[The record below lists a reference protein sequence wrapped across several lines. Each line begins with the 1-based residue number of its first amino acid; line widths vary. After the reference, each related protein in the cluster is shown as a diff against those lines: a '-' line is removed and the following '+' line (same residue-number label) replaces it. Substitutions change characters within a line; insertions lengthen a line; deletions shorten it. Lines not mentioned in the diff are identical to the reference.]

1 MLMAKFYPTGALP
14 RMPAARYGKEPAMP
28 EHHDITGPVT
38 GVPLPGG
45 GRASVRV
52 PLDSPPS
59 PRWSQAF
66 SARLSRE
73 LLGGPSVAH
82 LSLDRA
88 VQGADIVLDGVE
100 NRQAERLGDALRV
113 AVDAA
118 NRTADTPAP
127 AGNMPRGR
135 RRGDRRG
142 DRPGAG
148 SAAVAAG
155 LPQRLVARRSP
166 RARG

>member
-1 MLMAKFYPTGALP
+1 
-14 RMPAARYGKEPAMP
+14 MP

-38 GVPLPGG
+38 GVPLSAGKVG
-45 GRASVRV
+45 ASVRV

-118 NRTADTPAP
+118 NDATDDTPAP
-127 AGNMPRGR
+127 EGNMPVVDAEAIAEVIGR
-135 RRGDRRG
+135 
-142 DRPGAG
+142 AL
-148 SAAVAAG
+148 A
-155 LPQRLVARRSP
+155 QP
-166 RARG
+166 R

>member
-1 MLMAKFYPTGALP
+1 MYAV
-14 RMPAARYGKEPAMP
+14 RIGKEPAMP

-38 GVPLPGG
+38 GVPLPAGKVG
-45 GRASVRV
+45 ASVRV

-100 NRQAERLGDALRV
+100 NQQAERLGDALRI

-118 NRTADTPAP
+118 NRTAGDAP
-127 AGNMPRGR
+127 ATAANMPAVDAEAIAEVIGR
-135 RRGDRRG
+135 
-142 DRPGAG
+142 AL
-148 SAAVAAG
+148 A
-155 LPQRLVARRSP
+155 QP
-166 RARG
+166 R

>member
-1 MLMAKFYPTGALP
+1 
-14 RMPAARYGKEPAMP
+14 MP

-38 GVPLPGG
+38 GVPLPAGKVG
-45 GRASVRV
+45 ASVRV

-59 PRWSQAF
+59 PQWSHAF

-118 NRTADTPAP
+118 NRRAATPAT
-127 AGNMPRGR
+127 AGNMPRG
-135 RRGDRRG
+135 DAEAIA
-142 DRPGAG
+142 D
-148 SAAVAAG
+148 V
-155 LPQRLVARRSP
+155 VARALAQP
-166 RARG
+166 R

>member
-1 MLMAKFYPTGALP
+1 MHAVRIGKHGA
-14 RMPAARYGKEPAMP
+14 MN

-38 GVPLPGG
+38 AVPLPA
-45 GRASVRV
+45 GRTGASVRV

-59 PRWSQAF
+59 PRWSQLF

-113 AVDAA
+113 AVEAA
-118 NRTADTPAP
+118 NRAADMPAP
-127 AGNMPRGR
+127 AGNMPS
-135 RRGDRRG
+135 D
-142 DRPGAG
+142 DAK
-148 SAAVAAG
+148 AIADV
-155 LPQRLVARRSP
+155 VARSLAQP
-166 RARG
+166 R

>member
-1 MLMAKFYPTGALP
+1 
-14 RMPAARYGKEPAMP
+14 MP
-28 EHHDITGPVT
+28 EHHEITGPVT
-38 GVPLPGG
+38 GVPLPAGKVG
-45 GRASVRV
+45 ASVRV

-73 LLGGPSVAH
+73 LVGGPSVAH

-118 NRTADTPAP
+118 NRATGDTPAP
-127 AGNMPRGR
+127 AANMPTDDAEAIAEVIGR
-135 RRGDRRG
+135 
-142 DRPGAG
+142 AL
-148 SAAVAAG
+148 A
-155 LPQRLVARRSP
+155 QP
-166 RARG
+166 R

>member
-1 MLMAKFYPTGALP
+1 
-14 RMPAARYGKEPAMP
+14 MP

-38 GVPLPGG
+38 GVPLPAGKVG
-45 GRASVRV
+45 ASVRV

-100 NRQAERLGDALRV
+100 NQQAERLGDALRI

-118 NRTADTPAP
+118 NRTAGDAP
-127 AGNMPRGR
+127 ATAANMPAVDAEAIAEVIGR
-135 RRGDRRG
+135 
-142 DRPGAG
+142 AL
-148 SAAVAAG
+148 A
-155 LPQRLVARRSP
+155 QP
-166 RARG
+166 R